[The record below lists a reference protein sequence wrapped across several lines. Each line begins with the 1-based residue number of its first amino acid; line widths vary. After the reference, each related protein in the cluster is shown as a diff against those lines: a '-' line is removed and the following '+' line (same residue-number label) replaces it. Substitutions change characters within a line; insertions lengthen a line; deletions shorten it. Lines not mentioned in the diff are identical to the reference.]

1 VPPLLLKEKGRGECF
16 SDRFYRIVFWKR
28 TIIAQTNADCLAT
41 NPETMD
47 FVTFF
52 DDIDS
57 SGRLAGRFTLI
68 RIEPT
73 GTALQANQ
81 AEETLWRRSSVG

>member
-1 VPPLLLKEKGRGECF
+1 MK
-16 SDRFYRIVFWKR
+16 
-28 TIIAQTNADCLAT
+28 
-41 NPETMD
+41 PETMD
-47 FVTFF
+47 FGTFF

-73 GTALQANQ
+73 GTALHKQIETKSIFGGVAQ
-81 AEETLWRRSSVG
+81 LVRAAES